1 MLCVVFECWVFWGVY
16 NSIGSPTGQIGRFRL
31 MGTSSV
37 WLIRFINELCQMNH
51 SDSSTKW
58 VTQIAH
64 SMTCLFYY
72 TNITGA
78 IASV

>member
-1 MLCVVFECWVFWGVY
+1 
-16 NSIGSPTGQIGRFRL
+16 
-31 MGTSSV
+31 
-37 WLIRFINELCQMNH
+37 MNH

-72 TNITGA
+72 TNITGT
-78 IASV
+78 IASVWNDYEWSAGYIK